1 MSGVVAHV
9 YPSFTQAL
17 ATKTQNAGASGDVI
31 KVSLIASTSPV
42 YTWGSTPEGQTTY
55 TNWLTGDGTHGAM
68 TEVTG
73 GSYAALSLTAASQ
86 AIADSGLFT
95 TLTYSGSISWSSV
108 TFTTTYAVF
117 YFSVTGQLICYWDLG
132 GSQSVSGATF
142 TLALASANGVSNS
155 IVQWTSS

>member
-1 MSGVVAHV
+1 MAVTAHV
-9 YPSFTQAL
+9 YPSFQLAL
-17 ATKTQNAGASGDVI
+17 ADKTQNAGASGDVI

-42 YTWGSTPEGQTTY
+42 YTWGATPESQTTY

-68 TEVTG
+68 TEVSG
-73 GSYAALSLTAASQ
+73 GSYAVLSLTAANQ
-86 AIADSGLFT
+86 AISDSGLFT
-95 TLTYSGSISWSSV
+95 SLTYSSAIAWSAV

-132 GSQSVSGATF
+132 GAQAVSGATF
-142 TLALASANGVSNS
+142 TLALGTANSITNC